1 MSTVTVSHT
10 SLHLYGGREKERSVR
25 SLFDIVRFWLFH
37 FFRFQFLNCQSMQIW
52 PRYGPRVQCGETHSM
67 YNPIFGELQDQWP
80 ETDANSFLEWIE
92 HYSISTS
99 VRTSFHFSKKTT
111 ISRILFS
118 IYIQSIWNCNC
129 AHKCRNSK
137 ENHPIL
143 RTKDRHNS
151 NCVGG
156 ANRIEVIVLGRNYL
170 QAILFEWDNYCCLL
184 NHSIVGARICE
195 CQLSMK

>member
-1 MSTVTVSHT
+1 MASIWT
-10 SLHLYGGREKERSVR
+10 SRSVWWDTLNVEPYIWGATR
-25 SLFDIVRFWLFH
+25 SMTRDWCKLILEINWALFDIDLSSYFVSLF
-37 FFRFQFLNCQSMQIW
+37 
-52 PRYGPRVQCGETHSM
+52 V
-67 YNPIFGELQDQWP
+67 
-80 ETDANSFLEWIE
+80 
-92 HYSISTS
+92 
-99 VRTSFHFSKKTT
+99 KTP
-111 ISRILFS
+111 ISRILFL

-129 AHKCRNSK
+129 AHKCRNIK

-143 RTKDRHNS
+143 RTKDQHIS
-151 NCVGG
+151 NCVDG